1 MNVDADLYEHLVRV
15 AAEVCRGIAA
25 DPPGPDG
32 PGRQRARRVWESAH
46 RFATLAPSAPAEP
59 AGESAVEEALRKLAA
74 DWPAIRAGTLG
85 GEMAYA
91 AAPGLWPR
99 LMTEPPMGTF
109 AELAASFVNERV
121 DGDDL
126 VVELGAGEGATSR
139 LLRLPAAATFL
150 RTDANAMLVRRPGLP
165 GSPVRYDFDE
175 PSAIT
180 GAALVLAVNSLHCAR
195 DRVRSLGHVRDMLR
209 PGGCVAVC
217 EGAATTDPTGLPHV
231 LDAVFGQFRGWWDR
245 DGFVDADTWA
255 ADLTAAGLTVAGRAD
270 VTAGPRVLGSL
281 LWATRG

>member
-1 MNVDADLYEHLVRV
+1 
-15 AAEVCRGIAA
+15 
-25 DPPGPDG
+25 
-32 PGRQRARRVWESAH
+32 
-46 RFATLAPSAPAEP
+46 
-59 AGESAVEEALRKLAA
+59 
-74 DWPAIRAGTLG
+74 
-85 GEMAYA
+85 
-91 AAPGLWPR
+91 
-99 LMTEPPMGTF
+99 
-109 AELAASFVNERV
+109 
-121 DGDDL
+121 
-126 VVELGAGEGATSR
+126 
-139 LLRLPAAATFL
+139 
-150 RTDANAMLVRRPGLP
+150 MLVRRPGLP

-175 PSAIT
+175 PSEIT

-245 DGFVDADTWA
+245 DRFVDADTWA

-281 LWATRG
+281 VWATRT